1 MASIKEYLNE
11 TANFNRRVEIITEFL
26 NKSSIQLKELISLL
40 EKLFDALKRS
50 NNLINFLKNYSQTF
64 ETQMVKMGEE
74 LTTIKEKI
82 IAYQTQ
88 LSFIEQITKQT
99 RSSTDAIEEN
109 AHKIIKLARMITYL
123 AENIE
128 VKAYQSRDEGKGLAV
143 IARETY
149 KVAKSSELLFRHFD
163 ELLEVIRK
171 NVEPFSSEIDATI
184 KDASASSKDLI
195 DFLSSLKSV
204 SESIDLL
211 KKFIGSIEKGSE
223 IFSEVETKINESV
236 KNIQKQLGDALY
248 TVDEISI
255 KSSEITNL
263 SQILYEIYNIVNFQ
277 QNINKNP
284 YASKQLKYLLSENLR
299 ILKKINIGT
308 SPSLLPQEL
317 LTELHY
323 IINQVNKL
331 YELILNNTG
340 EVENLNSIMNKISS
354 IKMDINQIFSNR
366 SMIIDKIADFKK
378 LLKEQLLIIEN
389 LIEVGSKII
398 AKLKTL
404 AVFSKLEK
412 SHSIQYKELI
422 APIITEFNQ
431 LLIRMTSS
439 FNALESG
446 VAELK
451 TTLSR
456 LDALYLQKDFVHLTL
471 PDFSRIKIFY
481 ADTLRVFETCFL
493 NMKNLK
499 GLINNLDKDNFLLKQ
514 HWNVYEEALF
524 GVLNFQSYLQNLL
537 SEKETVPHFV
547 KSQNA
552 FTINLFNDPV
562 TLKPDLK
569 TDATS
574 QQVIVNYS
582 TGLFQFGF
590 GTGVI
595 PGLCDEYTMS
605 EDGREYTLHIRE
617 DLKYANGRRL
627 HIEDIKVGIL
637 KGLNGPNRNLLEMIA
652 GARDYLQSRDENLL
666 WVKVLD
672 QNRIKIKLKYPYLA
686 FFSSFATNIADPY
699 IDGELPVGM
708 GPFKL
713 LSWDRGKELILEAN
727 DFYYEGRPGI
737 DILKF
742 LITVDDDLGYEL
754 FKSGELS
761 IYQPGLKFLQRV
773 KQEFPELVITMPE
786 LSIQFLCFH
795 CQKPPF
801 NNKLVRQAIS
811 CGINVEK
818 FVNDLLF
825 ERAIPA
831 KGVFPPSM
839 PVYNKRLGGYKYDP
853 SRSRQLLSQAGF
865 SAGLPDRYPL
875 LVSDTVDSIRRAE
888 FIKSNLN
895 EIGVRVEINPL
906 PWHDFLENCYKGN
919 FLLCLQGW
927 ISDTGDPDNFLYPL
941 FHTKSFGYTGNTFFF
956 SNSEIDEMI
965 DNARQIRN
973 IKQRIK
979 YYQEIEEKII
989 DEAPGVFLFHSL
1001 KTIVVKKGVRGFKPH
1016 PLSIIRAKYIQSIM
1030 SSGNREI
1037 LSERLGPRF
1046 VTV

>member
-26 NKSSIQLKELISLL
+26 NNSSVQLKELINLL

-64 ETQMVKMGEE
+64 ESQMIKMGEE
-74 LTTIKEKI
+74 LTIIKEKI
-82 IAYQTQ
+82 MSYQTQ
-88 LSFIEQITKQT
+88 LSFIEQIIKQT

-109 AHKIIKLARMITYL
+109 AHTFIKLARMITYL

-128 VKAYQSRDEGKGLAV
+128 VKAHQARNEGGGLTV

-149 KVAKSSELLFRHFD
+149 KVAKSSELLFQHFD

-171 NVEPFSSEIDATI
+171 NVEPFSSEIDMTI
-184 KDASASSKDLI
+184 KDAAASSKDLI

-204 SESIDLL
+204 SESIELL
-211 KKFIGSIEKGSE
+211 KKFIRSIEKGSE
-223 IFSEVETKINESV
+223 IFSEVGTKINERVNS
-236 KNIQKQLGDALY
+236 IQKQLREALY

-255 KSSEITNL
+255 KSSEIINL
-263 SQILYEIYNIVNFQ
+263 SQILYEIYNIVNAQ

-284 YASKQLKYLLSENLR
+284 YAAKQLKYLLSENLR

-340 EVENLNSIMNKISS
+340 EVENLNSIMNKISG

-366 SMIIDKIADFKK
+366 SMIVDKIADFKK

-422 APIITEFNQ
+422 TPIITEFNQ

-439 FNALESG
+439 FGAIESR
-446 VAELK
+446 VTELK
-451 TTLSR
+451 TTLTR
-456 LDALYLQKDFVHLTL
+456 LDTLYLHKDFVHLTL
-471 PDFSRIKIFY
+471 PDFSRIKIFFD
-481 ADTLRVFETCFL
+481 DTLRVFENCIL
-493 NMKNLK
+493 NTKNLK
-499 GLINNLDKDNFLLKQ
+499 DLIDKLDKDNFLLKQ

-524 GVLNFQSYLQNLL
+524 AVLNFQSYLQNLL

-547 KSQNA
+547 KPQNI

-562 TLKPDLK
+562 TLRPDLK

-590 GTGVI
+590 RTGVI

-605 EDGREYTLHIRE
+605 EDGRDYTLHIRE

-627 HIEDIKVGIL
+627 HIEDIKAGIL

-652 GARDYLQSRDENLL
+652 GARDYLQTRDENLL
-666 WVKVLD
+666 WVKVFD
-672 QNRIKIKLKYPYLA
+672 QNRIKIKLEYPYLA

-713 LSWDRGKELILEAN
+713 SSWDRGKELILEAN
-727 DFYYEGRPGI
+727 DFYYEGRPVI

-761 IYQPGLKFLQRV
+761 IYQPGLRFLQRV
-773 KQEFPELVITMPE
+773 KQEFPELVITTPE
-786 LSIQFLCFH
+786 LSVQFLCFH

-811 CGINVEK
+811 YGINVEK

-831 KGVFPPSM
+831 RGVFPPSM
-839 PVYNKRLGGYKYDP
+839 PVYNKRLGGYRYDP

-865 SAGLPDRYPL
+865 PAGLPDRYPL
-875 LVSDTVDSIRRAE
+875 LVSDTINTIRRAE

-956 SNSEIDEMI
+956 SNSEIDKMI

-1001 KTIVVKKGVRGFKPH
+1001 KTLVVRKGVRGFKPH